1 MWSVDFGTGG
11 RRFSSAHAVLSL
23 SPIPLILMSKR
34 RLRLVSSRK
43 KMALL

>member
-23 SPIPLILMSKR
+23 SPIHNKR
-34 RLRLVSSRK
+34 L
-43 KMALL
+43 